1 MIRALS
7 AVAVIA
13 APRAAW
19 ACAVC
24 LDSAFGDRGFN
35 WAFVALM
42 LTPFAVAAALAGV
55 LVRLRAPALPAQ
67 PLGEVSEGATEAP
80 SEVTEAPSC

>member
-7 AVAVIA
+7 ALSVIA
-13 APRAAW
+13 VPRAAW

-24 LDSAFGDRGFN
+24 LDSAFGDRGFH

-42 LTPFAVAAALAGV
+42 LTPFAVAAALGGV
-55 LVRLRAPALPAQ
+55 LACALRRRPADDA
-67 PLGEVSEGATEAP
+67 VS
-80 SEVTEAPSC
+80 STEAPSC

>member
-1 MIRALS
+1 MIRALAALAAI
-7 AVAVIA
+7 AV
-13 APRAAW
+13 PGTAW

-42 LTPFAVAAALAGV
+42 LTPFAVAAALGGV
-55 LVRLRAPALPAQ
+55 LACALRRRPADDA
-67 PLGEVSEGATEAP
+67 GS
-80 SEVTEAPSC
+80 STEAPSC

>member
-7 AVAVIA
+7 ALSVIA
-13 APRAAW
+13 VPRAAW

-42 LTPFAVAAALAGV
+42 LTPFAVAAALGGV
-55 LVRLRAPALPAQ
+55 LACALRRRPADDA
-67 PLGEVSEGATEAP
+67 GS
-80 SEVTEAPSC
+80 STEAPSC

>member
-1 MIRALS
+1 MTARGLLAL
-7 AVAVIA
+7 ALTLAPGTA
-13 APRAAW
+13 A

-42 LTPFAVAAALAGV
+42 LTPFVVAAGLVGV
-55 LVRLRAPALPAQ
+55 LARCVRHRQADE
-67 PLGEVSEGATEAP
+67 GEAAP
-80 SEVTEAPSC
+80 STEVPSC

>member
-1 MIRALS
+1 MTARAL
-7 AVAVIA
+7 AALAVIA
-13 APRAAW
+13 APRTAA

-42 LTPFAVAAALAGV
+42 LTPFAVAGALGCVLARCVRQRRVDHGEAASSEE
-55 LVRLRAPALPAQ
+55 VR
-67 PLGEVSEGATEAP
+67 
-80 SEVTEAPSC
+80 SC

>member
-1 MIRALS
+1 MIRALAALAAI
-7 AVAVIA
+7 AV
-13 APRAAW
+13 PGAAW

-42 LTPFAVAAALAGV
+42 LTPLAVAGALGGV
-55 LVRLRAPALPAQ
+55 LARVLRRRPGAD
-67 PLGEVSEGATEAP
+67 GESASLTED
-80 SEVTEAPSC
+80 SSC